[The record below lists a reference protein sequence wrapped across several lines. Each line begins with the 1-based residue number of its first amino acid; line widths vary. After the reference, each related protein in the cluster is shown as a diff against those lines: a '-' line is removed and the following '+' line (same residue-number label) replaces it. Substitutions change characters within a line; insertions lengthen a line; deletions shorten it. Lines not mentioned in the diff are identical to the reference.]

1 MGSSSEPVLKDLSL
15 HTHGIIIVL
24 IFLALFVIAGIGI
37 ISGNSAAAH
46 LQDRWFPYLLGLLLL
61 CALGITMG
69 LYASTLKK
77 RAFAAEKESEGCLTA
92 VIQALQTG
100 VLVIDAQT
108 QVIADAN
115 TPALSLIGAP
125 KETVVGKNCREYV
138 CPAEPGASP
147 ADDQN
152 PACGAVEGILVTAT
166 GERIPVLKSANP
178 VRCGKK
184 LLLLVSFT
192 DIRERRKIEE
202 LTARLMRER
211 DLASDELKEF
221 VYIISHDLKAPLR
234 AIGSLSQWLYSD
246 YQDKFDKEGKIQ
258 LDLLVN
264 RVNRLQS
271 LIDGILEYSRVG
283 RIRDPEETFDPAVLI
298 REVVDSLSPPPG
310 IRVEIDTPLP
320 EVFYEKARMRQVFS
334 NLVGNAIRYMHKP
347 EGEIHIG
354 CVLDGNYWEFFV
366 KDNGPGIDEKY
377 HDRIFKIFQTLHA
390 RDEVESTGV
399 GLTIVK
405 KIVETYG
412 GKVWIESEPGKGST
426 FYFTIPVQGT
436 A

>member
-1 MGSSSEPVLKDLSL
+1 MGSSFEPVLKDLSVNKL
-15 HTHGIIIVL
+15 GLV
-24 IFLALFVIAGIGI
+24 IFLVVLALSVITIIGISGDIVAARLQNLQLQYLFVLLVMFALV
-37 ISGNSAAAH
+37 IS
-46 LQDRWFPYLLGLLLL
+46 LGVYITSIRNR
-61 CALGITMG
+61 ALK
-69 LYASTLKK
+69 AV
-77 RAFAAEKESEGCLTA
+77 KESEEFLTT
-92 VIQALQTG
+92 VLQSLQTG

-108 QVIADAN
+108 HTIVDAN
-115 TPALSLIGAP
+115 ALALSLIGAP
-125 KETVVGKNCREYV
+125 KETVVGKNCQNYI
-138 CPAEPGASP
+138 CPAEPGTCPVTDGNQIFENAERTLIT
-147 ADDQN
+147 AK
-152 PACGAVEGILVTAT
+152 GEG
-166 GERIPVLKSANP
+166 IPVLESVNSIKF
-178 VRCGKK
+178 GGK
-184 LLLLVSFT
+184 LLLLETFI
-192 DIRERRKIEE
+192 DIRERKKMEE
-202 LTARLMRER
+202 LTAQLIHDRE
-211 DLASDELKEF
+211 LANNELKDF

-283 RIRDPEETFDPAVLI
+283 RIRDEKETLDPTVII
-298 REVVDSLSPPPG
+298 REIIDSLSPLSHISVIIG
-310 IRVEIDTPLP
+310 TPLP
-320 EVFYEKARMRQVFS
+320 AVHYEKTRIRQVFS
-334 NLVGNAIRYMHKP
+334 NLIGNAIRYMDKP
-347 EGEIHIG
+347 QGEIHIG
-354 CVLDGNYWEFFV
+354 CIRDGDYWKFFV

-377 HDRIFKIFQTLHA
+377 YDRVFQIFQTLHA